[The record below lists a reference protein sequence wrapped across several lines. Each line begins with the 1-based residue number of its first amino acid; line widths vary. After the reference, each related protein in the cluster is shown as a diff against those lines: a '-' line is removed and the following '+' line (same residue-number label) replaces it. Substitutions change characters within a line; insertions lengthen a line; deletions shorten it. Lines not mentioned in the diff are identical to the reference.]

1 MSGLLVVKLG
11 GSAITAKAEEETLD
25 AAALG
30 AALDQLALL
39 FLEGVPL
46 IVAHGAGSFGHGL
59 ASRAGL
65 ARGGGAD
72 AAAALLAFAQTRAS
86 VLKLNAAVVA
96 GLVSRGVPAVA
107 VSPLPLWETAGGAVA
122 PGAAAA
128 AAVAAVGR
136 LCAAGL
142 VPVLHGDAVL
152 DAEQRFA
159 ILSGD
164 TLVAELCALE
174 PDRVVYCTNV
184 DGVYDRPPENPGAQ
198 LVARVVVRAAG
209 RWMRVDGGDGGGE
222 AGCGVDFNCAANDAT
237 GGMAKKVEEAAA
249 CVHRGCPDVYI
260 TRAGSVAA
268 LEACRGRVGPGWRG
282 THVCRE

>member
-39 FLEGVPL
+39 FREGAQLAV
-46 IVAHGAGSFGHGL
+46 VHGAGSFGHGL

-72 AAAALLAFAQTRAS
+72 AAAARLAFAQTRAS
-86 VLKLNAAVVA
+86 VLKLNAAVVG
-96 GLVSRGVPAVA
+96 GLVARGVPAVA

-152 DAEQRFA
+152 DAAQRFA
-159 ILSGD
+159 LLSGD
-164 TLVAELCALE
+164 TLVAQLCALQ
-174 PDRVVYCTNV
+174 PARVVYCTNV
-184 DGVYDRPPENPGAQ
+184 DGVYDRPPESPGAQ

-209 RWMRVDGGDGGGE
+209 GWAREDSGDVG
-222 AGCGVDFNCAANDAT
+222 FNCAANDAT

-249 CVHRGCPDVYI
+249 CVRGGCPDVYI
-260 TRAGSVAA
+260 ARAGSAAA

-282 THVCRE
+282 THVCKE